1 MGSYLCE
8 LVRCILIWV
17 NEGCVS
23 ICLYLYLYLMGSY
36 LCELV
41 RCILGWVNDGRCQ
54 HGAPPLAAAAPDRT
68 LELVE
73 TVTKTPR
80 QEHMNRALRL
90 APAPDS
96 TPDGN
101 CHHHQHQNSTA
112 RAHEQIT
119 KTGASTRQRTRG
131 NCGSGVGKCQNQ
143 SSLADTSL
151 GDNQTF
157 DPRKHWEKDFA
168 MEIRL
173 DLSNKRS
180 NFVPA
185 WKLSPYLVVELRQLW
200 Q

>member
-1 MGSYLCE
+1 MTCCVCIFLYLYLYLMGSYLCE

-17 NEGCVS
+17 NEGCVC

-80 QEHMNRALRL
+80 QEHMNRASRLALAPENTPDGNCHHRQHQKAAQQQEHMNRAPRL

-112 RAHEQIT
+112 RAH
-119 KTGASTRQRTRG
+119 
-131 NCGSGVGKCQNQ
+131 
-143 SSLADTSL
+143 
-151 GDNQTF
+151 
-157 DPRKHWEKDFA
+157 
-168 MEIRL
+168 
-173 DLSNKRS
+173 
-180 NFVPA
+180 
-185 WKLSPYLVVELRQLW
+185 
-200 Q
+200 